1 MEGDT
6 RILEIVTTNTRPS
19 GFLEVP
25 STLCEHTLLTWT
37 DNSEDFTAHS
47 NFCELALIS
56 MGHQNV
62 FAHVGRNVRIRA
74 PNGRDVYP
82 LITGTFGGAD
92 FVHSLMGEATDHL
105 SAASVSDLTQKVNN
119 ARSVGEGQNAS
130 SQILR
135 TLFTSMPGGEGE
147 SLTREMDGVSNMRAG
162 QPGGLDPS
170 QMSPQQ
176 MHDTLWTIL
185 SFRDSV
191 MKKIEMTI
199 DKIPGLSGLVE
210 KISNNVSVF
219 IITTLE
225 PFVKPLIGTAVGAL
239 GQTSQAV
246 IDNHDQEEVWN
257 DGNASDPTHSFLSK
271 DHFALILN
279 QPAGEVAR
287 TIVEYAVNLVVKAW
301 DDNGMDPHS
310 VTEPILECLFHPDF
324 NNPNCMSPAFAP
336 LTISANPTNDAR
348 QDARLARWM
357 RSRQAGDL
365 EQVDF

>member
-1 MEGDT
+1 MNVSITEEGT
-6 RILEIVTTNTRPS
+6 RTAETAMTNMRRS
-19 GFLEVP
+19 GFLVVP
-25 STLCEHTLLTWT
+25 FTLCEYTSSYHA
-37 DNSEDFTAHS
+37 DISEDFTAHS

-56 MGHQNV
+56 MGHHNV
-62 FAHVGRNVRIRA
+62 FAHVGRNVKVRA

-105 SAASVSDLTQKVNN
+105 SAASVSDLTKKVNS

-135 TLFTSMPGGEGE
+135 TLFTSMPGGDGDQ
-147 SLTREMDGVSNMRAG
+147 LTREMDGVSNMRAG

-301 DDNGMDPHS
+301 DDNSMNPQS
-310 VTEPILECLFHPDF
+310 VIEPILEALFHPDF
-324 NNPNCMSPAFAP
+324 MNPNCKSFDFDTCNK
-336 LTISANPTNDAR
+336 LTVSSNSANDDG
-348 QDARLARWM
+348 QDARLVRRLWT
-357 RSRQAGDL
+357 RQ
-365 EQVDF
+365 E